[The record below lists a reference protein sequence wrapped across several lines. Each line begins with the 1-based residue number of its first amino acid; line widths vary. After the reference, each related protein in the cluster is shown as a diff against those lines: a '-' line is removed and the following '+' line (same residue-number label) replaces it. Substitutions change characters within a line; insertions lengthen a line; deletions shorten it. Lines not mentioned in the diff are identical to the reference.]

1 LSVLIQVYVNELC
14 STCFAAVDIELFLL
28 LATAGR
34 QSDGEREAVLQWLMT
49 EDSGLYDYIF
59 G

>member
-1 LSVLIQVYVNELC
+1 MSVLIQVYVNELC
-14 STCFAAVDIELFLL
+14 STCFDVNIELFLL

-34 QSDGEREAVLQWLMT
+34 QSDGEREAVFHWLLS
-49 EDSGLYDYIF
+49 EDSELYDYIS